1 MLKTYEAIIQD
12 GQVQWLAEK
21 PDIRSG
27 RVFITVL
34 EERSTVTPSINA
46 AINSSLKQD
55 LLNLFGSEPDA
66 QDIPRKR
73 FEI

>member
-12 GQVQWLAEK
+12 GQVKWLAEK

-34 EERSTVTPSINA
+34 EERSTSINA
-46 AINSSLKQD
+46 AVNSSLKQD
-55 LLNLFGSEPDA
+55 LLNLFGAEPDA
-66 QDIPRKR
+66 QDIPRR
-73 FEI
+73 RVEI

>member
-1 MLKTYEAIIQD
+1 MLKTYEAILQD
-12 GQVQWLAEK
+12 GQVKWLAEK

-55 LLNLFGSEPDA
+55 LLNLFGAEPDA
-66 QDIPRKR
+66 QDIPRR
-73 FEI
+73 RV

>member
-12 GQVQWLAEK
+12 GQVKWLAEK

-34 EERSTVTPSINA
+34 EEQSMVTPTING
-46 AINSSLKQD
+46 AINNSFKQD
-55 LLNLFGSEPDA
+55 LLNLFGTEPDV
-66 QDIPRKR
+66 QDIPRR
-73 FEI
+73 RVEI

>member
-12 GQVQWLAEK
+12 GQVKWLAEK
-21 PDIRSG
+21 PDIRTG

-34 EERSTVTPSINA
+34 EERSTSINA
-46 AINSSLKQD
+46 AINSSSKQD
-55 LLNLFGSEPDA
+55 LLNLFGAEPDV
-66 QDIPRKR
+66 QDIPRRR